1 MTTLHIPPP
10 AVPVEVTAEQVVA
23 YLLRPGSGWVEM
35 TALSSPHYIEF
46 ELRPRAHDQNDG
58 ACGVPREACKRPIPN
73 MLEAIADIARAEGR
87 HPLAVAEEIAG
98 PARAAGV
105 GARCRGAGTSEDYD
119 SGRVKCMARGM
130 AHRWRAEAR
139 VYVETSDD
147 TADECGADPCPGKG
161 RCHGAMKWCETCG
174 PVAGTCDDTACDQHS
189 AARGAGES
197 EE

>member
-73 MLEAIADIARAEGR
+73 MMEAIDDIARAEHR

-98 PARAAGV
+98 PARAASVGV
-105 GARCRGAGTSEDYD
+105 ACRGDEDRASILARARCR
-119 SGRVKCMARGM
+119 VKMSL
-130 AHRWRAEAR
+130 AHSQAERAEQEAKR
-139 VYVETSDD
+139 AEREALLGHTETVDND
-147 TADECGADPCPGKG
+147 
-161 RCHGAMKWCETCG
+161 
-174 PVAGTCDDTACDQHS
+174 S
-189 AARGAGES
+189 AAHGAGES
-197 EE
+197 EK